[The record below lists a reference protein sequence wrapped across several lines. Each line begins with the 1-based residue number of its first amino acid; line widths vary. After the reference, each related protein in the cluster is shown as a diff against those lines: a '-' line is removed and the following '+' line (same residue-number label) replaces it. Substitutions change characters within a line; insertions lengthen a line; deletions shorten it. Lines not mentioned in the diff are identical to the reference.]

1 MNTDIDTT
9 QITDAPVITDLK
21 GLSDTIH
28 EMAKEQLKV
37 NEAEAKMQAAVEDAK
52 KQYEAAI
59 SPHTGLI
66 ATLFTSVASYA
77 KQAIDTLFPQSKNG
91 KRKKTYTI
99 LGHQLQLRSSSSITA
114 PEDIILDLLNLANQR
129 RIDSAT
135 LFATP
140 DADHAYA
147 EQLRAEAVKFES
159 LIRTPAP
166 ELNKEAATELLKD
179 PDIGPTLEA
188 YGIKSETT
196 DTFKVAFKFTPEST
210 KP

>member
-66 ATLFTSVASYA
+66 ATFFTGVANYA
-77 KQAIDTLFPQSKNG
+77 KQAIDTLFPKSKG
-91 KRKKTYTI
+91 GERKKTYPV
-99 LGHQLQLRSSSSITA
+99 LGHKLQLRSSSSIEA
-114 PEDIILDLLNLANQR
+114 PADIIEKLAHLRSDLEASYVRGEIEIDQLDSKIAVIDKLLRVPPVEFNK
-129 RIDSAT
+129 
-135 LFATP
+135 
-140 DADHAYA
+140 DAA
-147 EQLRAEAVKFES
+147 REAFKD
-159 LIRTPAP
+159 P
-166 ELNKEAATELLKD
+166 EAAKVLAEL
-179 PDIGPTLEA
+179 
-188 YGIKSETT
+188 GIKETSVE
-196 DTFKVAFKFTPEST
+196 TFKVAFKFTPEST

>member
-1 MNTDIDTT
+1 MNTDIDTA
-9 QITDAPVITDLK
+9 QITDAPEIHDLK

-77 KQAIDTLFPQSKNG
+77 TKAIDTLFPQSKSG

-99 LGHQLQLRSSSSITA
+99 LGHDLQLRQSSSIEA
-114 PEDIILDLLNLANQR
+114 PADIIDRIALMRANM
-129 RIDSAT
+129 T
-135 LFATP
+135 LQWMNG
-140 DADHAYA
+140 
-147 EQLRAEAVKFES
+147 EIEIEAVKTRDAI
-159 LIRTPAP
+159 LDGLLRQPPA
-166 ELNKEAATELLKD
+166 ELNKDFAREALKD
-179 PDIGPTLEA
+179 AAQAAVLA
-188 YGIKSETT
+188 QLGITSETT
-196 DTFKVAFKFTPEST
+196 DTFKVAFKFTPES
-210 KP
+210 KS

>member
-9 QITDAPVITDLK
+9 QITDAPEIHDLK
-21 GLSDTIH
+21 GLSNTIH

-66 ATLFTSVASYA
+66 ATLFASVASYA
-77 KQAIDTLFPQSKNG
+77 TKAIDTLFPQSKNG

-99 LGHQLQLRSSSSITA
+99 LGHDLQLRQSSSIEA
-114 PEDIILDLLNLANQR
+114 PADIIDRIAMMRAN
-129 RIDSAT
+129 IT
-135 LFATP
+135 LQ
-140 DADHAYA
+140 YMNG
-147 EQLRAEAVKFES
+147 EIEIEAVNTRDAI
-159 LIRTPAP
+159 LDGLLRQPPA
-166 ELNKEAATELLKD
+166 ELNKDFAREALKD
-179 PDIGPTLEA
+179 AAQAAVLAEL
-188 YGIKSETT
+188 GITSETT

>member
-1 MNTDIDTT
+1 MNTDIDTA
-9 QITDAPVITDLK
+9 QITDAPEIHDLK

-77 KQAIDTLFPQSKNG
+77 TKAIDTLFPQSKSG

-99 LGHQLQLRSSSSITA
+99 LGHDLQLRQSSSIEA
-114 PEDIILDLLNLANQR
+114 PADIIEKLAHLRSDLEASYVRGEIEIDQLDSKIAVIDKLLRVPPVEFNK
-129 RIDSAT
+129 
-135 LFATP
+135 
-140 DADHAYA
+140 DAAR
-147 EQLRAEAVKFES
+147 EV
-159 LIRTPAP
+159 
-166 ELNKEAATELLKD
+166 LKD
-179 PDIGPTLEA
+179 PEA
-188 YGIKSETT
+188 AKVLAELGIKETSIE
-196 DTFKVAFKFTPEST
+196 TFKVAFKFTPES
-210 KP
+210 KS